1 MSNTTDSFSEPSL
14 LTQAKE
20 RLHAFFRQP
29 VIKKSVDILVP
40 GILAAVLFPAF
51 GPSAA
56 APTAAIAIQNGLK
69 LLGISLSSETTKKL
83 IKPLEGKGIDESD
96 LLDVLEEVLPTDK
109 QVNEETAK
117 ALVIIT
123 PMVKE
128 AALTNP
134 KLDMT
139 WLGESLERSLVQQ
152 GEIMA
157 QIAPKVREL
166 VHKDE
171 NEQAIAI
178 EHLLLNWSRIS
189 VEVTADHN
197 SRVSNIES
205 KARATGGAIGHRIA
219 ADNESTVEGI
229 KADSEIL

>member
-1 MSNTTDSFSEPSL
+1 MSN
-14 LTQAKE
+14 
-20 RLHAFFRQP
+20 
-29 VIKKSVDILVP
+29 
-40 GILAAVLFPAF
+40 
-51 GPSAA
+51 
-56 APTAAIAIQNGLK
+56 
-69 LLGISLSSETTKKL
+69 ETTKKL
-83 IKPLEGKGIDESD
+83 VKPLEGEGIDESD

-134 KLDMT
+134 RLDMA
-139 WLGESLERSLVQQ
+139 WLGESLEQSLAQQ

-157 QIAPKVREL
+157 HLAPKVREL
-166 VHKDE
+166 VKKDGT
-171 NEQAIAI
+171 EQAIAI
-178 EHLLLNWSRIS
+178 EHLLQNWSRIS
-189 VEVTADHN
+189 IEVTADHN
-197 SRVSNIES
+197 SRVSNVES

-219 ADNESTVEGI
+219 ADNASTIEGI